1 VIKAKNMKQGK
12 SLKYQGKKG
21 AEDGEAE
28 GI

>member
-1 VIKAKNMKQGK
+1 VTQAKNIKQGK

-21 AEDGEAE
+21 VKADGAD